1 MQFYIKFIQL
11 LKYFFISRFFR
22 FWRVHHSLPILRVA
36 EYSSKEEFLAFRIR
50 CYVLFHKKSNLVAQ
64 RLSARAPNCL
74 EFII

>member
-11 LKYFFISRFFR
+11 LKYFFISRFR
-22 FWRVHHSLPILRVA
+22 FWRDHHSLPILRVA

-50 CYVLFHKKSNLVAQ
+50 CYVLFHKMINLVAQ